1 MTPIPTP
8 PLHIVVLAA
17 GKGTRMKSELPKV
30 LHHVGGAPII
40 SYVLDV
46 GFSLNPVTAT
56 IVVGHMAESVRTAT
70 ATRWP
75 GVKMVVQEPQFGTAH
90 ALMQTEPVLKGQT
103 GTVVLLYGDVPLL
116 RPESVRKL
124 LAHHQATGAVL
135 TVLTATVKQPKGYGR
150 IVRDGAGKI
159 ERIVEERDATDAQ
172 RAIPEINSGIY
183 AFEVEPLFDA
193 LRQTATK
200 NAQGEYYLTDLVEI
214 YRRHGRVVEA
224 FQLDDPNELLGIN
237 SREELALMNTI
248 LRDQRNRQVMASGVT
263 LVDPA
268 TTWIGPDVEIGQDTV
283 IQPNVYLEGKTTIGR
298 NCEIQ
303 AGVRIIDSTLA
314 DQVLVQNYTIIRNS
328 TVASGA
334 ILGPFTHI
342 RPDSQIESGAHVGNF
357 VELKKTRL
365 GAGSKA
371 NHLAYLGDA
380 IIGEK
385 VNVGAGVITCNYDGV
400 HKHQTIIEDGAFV
413 GTDSQLVAPVRIGRD
428 SYVAAGSSITE
439 DVPAGALAISR
450 GRQTNKEGWAA
461 KKKAMQAAEKARLA
475 ETKK

>member
-1 MTPIPTP
+1 MPPI
-8 PLHIVVLAA
+8 HIVILAA

-30 LHHVGGAPII
+30 LHHVGGAPIL
-40 SYVLDV
+40 SYVLNV
-46 GFSLNPVTAT
+46 GSSLDAT
-56 IVVGHMAESVRTAT
+56 SATVVIGHMANKVRDSLAS
-70 ATRWP
+70 AWP
-75 GVKMVVQEPQFGTAH
+75 DVKTVVQEPQLGTAH
-90 ALMQTEPVLKGQT
+90 AVMQAEPILHGQT

-116 RPESVRKL
+116 RPESVKKL
-124 LAHHQATGAVL
+124 LAHHHDRGAVL
-135 TVLTATVKQPKGYGR
+135 TVLTASVKQPKGYGR
-150 IVRDGAGKI
+150 IVRDAATGQV
-159 ERIVEERDATDAQ
+159 ERIVEERDATETQ
-172 RAIPEINSGIY
+172 RAITEINSGIY
-183 AFEVEPLFDA
+183 AFALEPLFGA
-193 LRQTATK
+193 LRQIATG
-200 NAQGEYYLTDLVEI
+200 NAQNEYYLTDLVEI
-214 YRRHGRVVEA
+214 YRRQGQVVEA
-224 FQLDDPNELLGIN
+224 LQIDDPDELLGVN

-248 LRDQRNRQVMASGVT
+248 LRDQRNRQIMASGVT

-283 IQPNVYLEGKTTIGR
+283 IQPNVYLEGRTRIGR
-298 NCEIQ
+298 DCEIQ

-314 DQVLVQNYTIIRNS
+314 DRVLVQNYTIIRNS

-342 RPDSQIESGAHVGNF
+342 RPDSAIEAGAHVGNF

-380 IIGEK
+380 TIGEG

-400 HKHQTIIEDGAFV
+400 RKHQTIIEDGAFV
-413 GTDSQLVAPVRIGRD
+413 GTDSQLVAPVRIGKD
-428 SYVAAGSSITE
+428 SYIAAGSSITE
-439 DVPAGALAISR
+439 DVPAGALGISR

-475 ETKK
+475 EEKTRG